1 MRWRG
6 ENATST
12 NEVRASEDSYS
23 VYKAMMMNVFGSNE
37 QSEDTEAENVPVT
50 TTQPPDSL
58 EKSTEMSTPKVIQTV
73 QEAFSVLFEVTV
85 LGLYEGLV
93 PHVERQRREASE
105 EKRTYIDLVIN
116 FIGALLGRQQCS
128 QILAC
133 RYAETILTMAST

>member
-1 MRWRG
+1 M
-6 ENATST
+6 TST

-37 QSEDTEAENVPVT
+37 QSDDTEVEDVPVTT

-58 EKSTEMSTPKVIQTV
+58 EQSTEMSTPKVIQTV

-105 EKRTYIDLVIN
+105 EKRNYIDLVIN

-133 RYAETILTMAST
+133 RYA

>member
-1 MRWRG
+1 M
-6 ENATST
+6 TST

-37 QSEDTEAENVPVT
+37 KSEDKEAKDVPET
-50 TTQPPDSL
+50 TPQPPDSL
-58 EKSTEMSTPKVIQTV
+58 EKSTEMSTPKVIKTV